1 MDGSG
6 TLLGRRR
13 RTLLPAALALFGSAC
28 GGGGGDDGSAFADDA
43 GTGSGSG
50 SADGDGGDDASPL
63 DPQAAFSEAD
73 ALGPQGLRRLTLAEL
88 SATLQLVA
96 KLEPEEAAALIAVLP
111 GDGSTPFDNEYA
123 LQEPSGPLVEGMLS
137 IAEGTAEIVLGDPAR
152 RAEVLGCTPS
162 GPDDEACLRDFAARF
177 GRLVLRRPLTS
188 DELDA
193 YASFIVEAQA
203 EGDFDVAASMVIEA
217 LLLDAR
223 FLYRVEIGE
232 PVNGDAELFRLD
244 DFELASRLAFLL
256 WGSGPDDALLDLAE
270 AGALESRT
278 DVYDAALSLVQ
289 DQRGLDQLQRMHA
302 MWLGYENLAVDPV
315 LGASLRRET
324 DELIERALVQREWLS
339 IFTASDTWLDA
350 TLAEHYDIALPGGQP
365 GFVDYPDIRR
375 RGILSHGSLL
385 SIGAKFGDTSP
396 TERGKAVWTRLLCNE
411 IPPPPPDVDSG
422 LPPTGGPVDACKT
435 ERYDMREKPECASCH
450 GILDSIGFGL
460 ENYGP
465 SGEWRTTELDKPGCE
480 ITGEGELATVGEF
493 AGAGALGEL
502 LLETGQLEGCY
513 TQTFYQFAI
522 GRRPDDTDQM
532 MVDALTEVFE
542 ADDDVVG
549 MLLQFAASEGFRHR
563 RATED

>member
-1 MDGSG
+1 MLGNRI
-6 TLLGRRR
+6 LLGRGR
-13 RTLLPAALALFGSAC
+13 RTLLPAALALLTACAHDGPGDDPDLSGGSGTGSADD
-28 GGGGGDDGSAFADDA
+28 GGESGSGDDG
-43 GTGSGSG
+43 T
-50 SADGDGGDDASPL
+50 PL

-96 KLEPEEAAALIAVLP
+96 RLEPAEVAELIAVLP

-123 LQEPSGPLVEGMLS
+123 LQEPSAPLVEGMLS
-137 IAEGTAEIVLGDPAR
+137 IAEGTAELVLADPDR
-152 RAEVLGCTPS
+152 RVEVLGCTPA

-177 GRLVLRRPLTS
+177 GRLVLRRPLTP
-188 DELDA
+188 DEIDE
-193 YASFIVEAQA
+193 YGSFIAQAQA
-203 EGDFDVAASMVIEA
+203 EGDFDVAASMVIQA

-232 PVNGDAELFRLD
+232 PVAGDPDLVRLD

-256 WGSGPDDALLDLAE
+256 WGSAPDDALLDLAE
-270 AGALESRT
+270 AGELHSRT
-278 DVYDAALSLVQ
+278 DVYDAAVALVQ

-302 MWLGYENLAVDPV
+302 MWLGYEALAGDPL

-324 DELIERALVQREWLS
+324 DELIERALVQRDWLS

-350 TLAEHYDIALPGGQP
+350 TLAEHYDIALPGGEP
-365 GFVDYPDIRR
+365 GFVAYPDIRR

-411 IPPPPPDVDSG
+411 IPPPPPEVDSG
-422 LPPTGGPVDACKT
+422 LPPSGGPADACKT
-435 ERYDMREKPECASCH
+435 ERYDMRDKPECASCH

-465 SGEWRTTELDKPGCE
+465 SGEWRTTELDKPECE
-480 ITGEGELATVGEF
+480 ITGEGELAAAGEF

-502 LLETGQLEGCY
+502 LLQTGQLEGCY

-522 GRRPDDTDQM
+522 GRKPDDSDQM

-563 RATED
+563 RVTEP